1 MPCGGKLFRMEFSQ
15 GSESVRIIGVQEQND
30 PVFLFGFGFPTACK
44 VNVAEGDVRVTVE
57 GR

>member
-1 MPCGGKLFRMEFSQ
+1 MEFAQ